1 MKKVILAMAIA
12 FSLSPEANSQ
22 VTDDATSQRKEMI
35 FTKVEVEAKFKGG
48 DAAWRDFLQNNLLA
62 NTPIINGAPT
72 GSYTVIVK
80 FVVSRSG
87 TVGAVIAETNHGFGM
102 EAEAIRLIK
111 KTSKWIAAINGG
123 HVVSSYRRQPI
134 TFVVP

>member
-1 MKKVILAMAIA
+1 MQKVIVAMAIA
-12 FSLSPEANSQ
+12 FSLSSQANCQ
-22 VTDDATSQRKEMI
+22 VADDAASQRKEMI
-35 FTKVEVEAKFKGG
+35 FTKVEVEAQFKGG
-48 DAAWRDFLQNNLLA
+48 DAAWRNFIQNNLLA
-62 NTPIINGAPT
+62 NTPMVNSAPT

-80 FVVSRSG
+80 FVVSRTG

-111 KTSKWIAAINGG
+111 KTPKWIAAINGG
-123 HVVSSYRRQPI
+123 HIVSSYRRQPV